1 MRPADRPDIPA
12 GRAMG
17 KCEAPRGEL
26 VYFLKTNGADEPER
40 VKWRVPS
47 FPNWDALTFMLQGR
61 EDRRHRHHR
70 QQHRSRACPARSA
83 DTRAAALRGARRR
96 Q

>member
-1 MRPADRPDIPA
+1 
-12 GRAMG
+12 MG

-47 FPNWDALTFMLQGR
+47 FPNWDALTFML
-61 EDRRHRHHR
+61 
-70 QQHRSRACPARSA
+70 
-83 DTRAAALRGARRR
+83 RGAKIADIAIIVNSIDPCVSCTER
-96 Q
+96 